1 MQDLIITKAGLFDGI
16 FSFLGNQG
24 LEALGAILILAIGIL
39 TKKYIVPLLNTALAQ
54 QTAQHLL
61 VIADDVTDYFA
72 EKYPGAHWSVW
83 LDRAI
88 DKIIEVTGVSKGPAE
103 RAARAAINRKKGKPA
118 TASGQVEGKS

>member
-1 MQDLIITKAGLFDGI
+1 MQELIITKAGLFDGI

-24 LEALGAILILAIGIL
+24 LEALGAILILAIGII
-39 TKKYIVPLLNTALAQ
+39 TKKYIVPLLNTTLAR

-88 DKIIEVTGVSKGPAE
+88 DKIIEVTGVTKGPAE
-103 RAARAAINRKKGKPA
+103 RAARAAINRKKGKLA
-118 TASGQVEGKS
+118 TAGGQVEGKS